1 MLPFPPQEPNPRL
14 LRLPR
19 HLQFG
24 AVGDEFDPHVHN
36 ALFQMPHDTLE
47 PGCVAEVLKTGFMY
61 HDMVLRPAEVGTV
74 KGE

>member
-1 MLPFPPQEPNPRL
+1 MPGHP
-14 LRLPR
+14 
-19 HLQFG
+19 QFG